1 MERPIRSHPH
11 IMSQKP
17 LLLYTAR
24 APNGTKASILLEE
37 LKAAYGDDLY
47 DNQAISCSKNE
58 QKEDWFIKINP
69 DGISLLCFA
78 DVLPM

>member
-37 LKAAYGDDLY
+37 LKATYGDDLY
-47 DNQAISCSKNE
+47 DNQAISFSKNE

-69 DGISLLCFA
+69 NGIYVLCFV
-78 DVLPM
+78 DILPM